1 MDRCTE
7 AEIKRLKKHL
17 FTYIDISLYVNITLF
32 PIGVGY
38 EDICDKFQIQWAYVN
53 NWWMHIAGYELTF
66 LNVSVPHCAFNND
79 DINKTF
85 A

>member
-1 MDRCTE
+1 MNAQMDRCTE

-53 NWWMHIAGYELTF
+53 N
-66 LNVSVPHCAFNND
+66 
-79 DINKTF
+79 
-85 A
+85 